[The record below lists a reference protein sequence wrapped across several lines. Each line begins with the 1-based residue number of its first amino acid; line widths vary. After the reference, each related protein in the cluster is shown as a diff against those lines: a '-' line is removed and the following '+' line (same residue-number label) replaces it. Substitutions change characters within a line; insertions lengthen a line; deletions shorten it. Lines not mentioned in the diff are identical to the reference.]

1 MIYPENFEHK
11 IDFNKIRELLKE
23 HCLSDLGK
31 AMVDDMRWMNQHDPI
46 RIRLTEVHEFKLL
59 LERGDDFPTEHYF
72 DLRPAV
78 AKIRVNGT
86 YLETK
91 ELFDLRRSLQTVKA
105 ILRYFSKE
113 ENMLQFPHLTAI
125 ARKVTVHS
133 FVVDG
138 IDRILTSQ
146 GRIKDNA
153 SPSLAQI
160 RRDLAEKQA
169 SVSKLIHRI
178 ISQAQK
184 EGWVDADTTLAIRD
198 GRTVIPVTASFKRKI
213 PGIIHDESAT
223 GKTSYVEPT
232 PVVEINNQITELEL
246 EERREIIKILK
257 EFTDSIRPYAN
268 DLEDCIML
276 LAIFDFIR
284 AKARFAQRIN
294 ALMPDIVNSPHIE
307 WNTAIH
313 PLLYLTF
320 QHENRTVIPLSL
332 KLHSDERI
340 LLISGPNAGGKSVC
354 LKTVGLLQYMLQCGC
369 LIPVQE
375 KSVAGIFKNL
385 FIDIGDEQNME
396 NDLSTY
402 SSHLMNMKH
411 FTRQSD
417 SQTLVLIDEFGTG
430 TEPMLGG
437 AIAEAVLNKLNQNQ
451 VFGVITTH
459 YTNLKHFASSQKG
472 IVNGAMLY
480 DTQRL
485 EPLFILEMGK
495 PGSSFAFEIAYK
507 IGLSPEIIDDAKSK
521 VGEEHV
527 HFDKHLKEILRDKR
541 YWEQKRQNIRKIER
555 RLEEIMEKE
564 QAELEQAKVFR
575 KEIKEASQTEAKKL
589 LADTNK
595 LIENTVRKIKEAQA
609 EKEKTKEV
617 RQEVESF
624 KEQLTIQTDGAE
636 EKILRKIEK
645 LKEREN
651 QIKRPKIDSNTPEKK
666 EKTIPFKE
674 KTFTIGMPVKIKG
687 QTSIGEV
694 MELTDKKAVVAFGN
708 LLTSVAIEKL
718 ELLNN
723 HEKKQIRSSKTTIEN
738 FKQSYDMNQRR
749 LSFKPGLDIRGK
761 RADEAIQLVTEFMD
775 EAMMVGA
782 HEVKILHGKGNGI
795 LRQLIREYLFTIN
808 GVSKVQDEHVEF
820 GGAGITVVSL
830 G

>member
-11 IDFNKIRELLKE
+11 IDFGKIRELLKE

-31 AMVDDMRWMNQHDPI
+31 SMVDDMRFMHQFETI
-46 RIRLTEVHEFKLL
+46 RLRLTEAHEFLNL
-59 LERGDDFPTEHYF
+59 LERGDDFPTDHYF
-72 DLRPAV
+72 DLRPAI

-105 ILRYFSKE
+105 IIRFFGKDE
-113 ENMLQFPHLTAI
+113 TAQQFPHLTAI
-125 ARKVTVHS
+125 AGKVTVHS
-133 FVVDG
+133 YVVDG

-146 GRIKDNA
+146 GKIKDNA
-153 SPSLAQI
+153 SPALAQI
-160 RRDLAEKQA
+160 RKDLYEKQS

-178 ISQAQK
+178 IAQAQK
-184 EGWVDADTTLAIRD
+184 DGFVDADTTLAVRD
-198 GRTVIPVTASFKRKI
+198 GRTVIPVPASFKRKI

-223 GKTSYVEPT
+223 GKTSFVEPT
-232 PVVEINNQITELEL
+232 PVVEINNQITELEM
-246 EERREIIKILK
+246 EEQREIIKILK
-257 EFTDSIRPYAN
+257 EFTDSIRPYAD
-268 DLEDCIML
+268 DLEDCVML

-284 AKARFAQRIN
+284 AKARFAQRIQ
-294 ALMPDIVNSPHIE
+294 ALMPEFVNHPHIE
-307 WNTAIH
+307 WQQAIH

-320 QHENRTVIPLSL
+320 RDENRKVVPLDL
-332 KLHSDERI
+332 KLQANERI

-354 LKTVGLLQYMLQCGC
+354 LKTVGLLQYMLQCGL
-369 LIPVQE
+369 LIPVQP

-402 SSHLMNMKH
+402 SSHLLNMKH

-417 SQTLVLIDEFGTG
+417 AQTLILIDEFGTG

-451 VFGVITTH
+451 AFGVITTH
-459 YTNLKHFASSQKG
+459 YTNLKHFASSQEG

-485 EPLFILEMGK
+485 EPLFVLEMGK

-507 IGLSPEIIDDAKSK
+507 IGLSQEIIDDAKSK

-555 RLEEIMEKE
+555 RLEDLMEKE
-564 QAELEQAKVFR
+564 QAELEQAKAIR

-595 LIENTVRKIKEAQA
+595 IIENTVRKIKESQA
-609 EKEKTKEV
+609 EKEKTKEI

-624 KEQLTIQTDGAE
+624 KEQLTIQTDVAE

-645 LKEREN
+645 LKEREH
-651 QIKRPKIDSNTPEKK
+651 QMKKADAQPEKQDR
-666 EKTIPFKE
+666 EKKPVPKKE
-674 KTFTIGMPVKIKG
+674 KTFTIGRPVKISG

-694 MELTDKKAVVAFGN
+694 MELTGKNAVVAFGN
-708 LLTSVAIEKL
+708 LLTTVAIEKL
-718 ELLNN
+718 ELLDAQ
-723 HEKKQIRSSKTTIEN
+723 EKKHLRSSKTTIKN
-738 FKQSYDMNQRR
+738 FKQAYDMNQRQ
-749 LSFKPGLDIRGK
+749 LTFKPGLDIRGK
-761 RADEAIQLVTEFMD
+761 RADEALQLVTEFMD
-775 EAMMVGA
+775 EAIMVGA

-795 LRQLIREYLFTIN
+795 LRQLIREYLGTIAL
-808 GVSKVQDEHVEF
+808 VSKVQDEHVEF

>member
-11 IDFNKIRELLKE
+11 IDFIKVRELLKE

-31 AMVDDMRWMNQHDPI
+31 SMIDSMVFMSQFEPVQA
-46 RIRLTEVHEFKLL
+46 RLIETHEFLTL

-72 DLRPAV
+72 DVRPAI
-78 AKIRVNGT
+78 AKIRVQGT
-86 YLETK
+86 YLEVK

-105 ILRYFSKE
+105 ILRFFSKE
-113 ENMLQFPHLTAI
+113 ETSQQFPHLKAI
-125 ARKVTVHS
+125 AGKVTVHS
-133 FVVDG
+133 YVVDG

-146 GRIKDNA
+146 GKIKDNA
-153 SPSLAQI
+153 SPALAQI

-184 EGWVDADTTLAIRD
+184 EGWVDADTSLAIRD
-198 GRTVIPVTASFKRKI
+198 GRTVIPVPASFKRKI

-232 PVVEINNQITELEL
+232 PVVEINNQITELEMD
-246 EERREIIKILK
+246 ERREIIKILK
-257 EFTDSIRPYAN
+257 EFTDAIRPYAD

-284 AKARFAQRIN
+284 AKARFAQRIQ
-294 ALMPDIVNSPHIE
+294 ARMPELMTGPIVE
-307 WNTAIH
+307 WQKAVH
-313 PLLYLTF
+313 PLLWLNF
-320 QHENRTVIPLSL
+320 KDENRNVVPLSIFL
-332 KLHSDERI
+332 NTEQRI

-354 LKTVGLLQYMLQCGC
+354 LKTVGLLQYMLQCGL

-375 KSVAGIFKNL
+375 KSKAGIFKNL
-385 FIDIGDEQNME
+385 FIDIGDEQSME

-402 SSHLMNMKH
+402 SSHLLNMKH
-411 FTRQSD
+411 FTRNANAD
-417 SQTLVLIDEFGTG
+417 TLLLIDEFGTG

-437 AIAEAVLNKLNQNQ
+437 AIAEAVLNKLNHNKT
-451 VFGVITTH
+451 FGVITTH
-459 YTNLKHFASSQKG
+459 YTNLKHFASSQPG

-485 EPLFILEMGK
+485 EPLFVLEMGK

-507 IGLSPEIIDDAKSK
+507 IGLSPEIIDEAKSK
-521 VGEEHV
+521 IGEEHV
-527 HFDKHLKEILRDKR
+527 HFDKHLKEILRDKH

-555 RLEEIMEKE
+555 RLEEMMEKE
-564 QAELEQAKVFR
+564 QAELEQAKAIR
-575 KEIKEASQTEAKKL
+575 KEIKENAQSEAKRL

-609 EKEKTKEV
+609 EKEKTREV
-617 RQEVESF
+617 RQEVEEF
-624 KEQLTIQTDGAE
+624 KKQIAQTNDE
-636 EKILRKIEK
+636 TEDKILRKMEK

-651 QIKRPKIDSNTPEKK
+651 RVKQPQPKK
-666 EKTIPFKE
+666 EKTEPEKLIPVRE
-674 KTFTIGMPVKIKG
+674 KTFTIGMPVKIQG
-687 QTSIGEV
+687 QSSVGEII
-694 MELTDKKAVVAFGN
+694 ELTGKNAVVAFGN
-708 LLTSVAIEKL
+708 LLTTVAVEKL
-718 ELLNN
+718 ELLNMQ
-723 HEKKQIRSSKTTIEN
+723 EKKQMRSSKTTIEN

-761 RADEAIQLVTEFMD
+761 RVDEAIQLVTEFMD
-775 EAMMVGA
+775 EAIMVQA

-795 LRQLIREYLFTIN
+795 LRQLIREYLFTIDV
-808 GVSKVQDEHVEF
+808 VSKVQDEHVEF
-820 GGAGITVVSL
+820 GGAGITVVTI